1 MRRNGDSVK
10 HEMPSHRRVTQ
21 IRIGGFGGQGVVL
34 AGTLLG
40 HAAVRDGLW
49 VSGSNAYGAQ
59 ARGGAARSEVVI
71 SNGPIAFPH
80 VLRADI
86 LAVLSQGAYD
96 AFSENLAEKNA
107 LVVHDASLVVPR
119 ALGGVRQVPVQAT
132 ETAVSELGNPQVAN
146 IVLLGATV
154 SLSHVVSADALEQAV
169 REQVDAR
176 FLDLNLRALARG
188 LTILEDKV
196 QRGKGKG
203 SRDRFSL

>member
-1 MRRNGDSVK
+1 MSASPSQRRI
-10 HEMPSHRRVTQ
+10 TQ

-71 SNGPIAFPH
+71 SSRPISFPH

-86 LAVLSQGAYD
+86 LAVLSQSAYD
-96 AFSENLAEKNA
+96 AFSENLAEQGA
-107 LVVHDASLVVPR
+107 ILLHDATRIVPR
-119 ALGGVRQVPVQAT
+119 ALNGVRQIPVPAT
-132 ETAVSELGNPQVAN
+132 ETAVSELGNAQVAN

-154 SLSHVVSADALEQAV
+154 ALTRVVSAGALEQAV
-169 REQVDAR
+169 RELVDAR

-188 LTILEDKV
+188 LAILEEKSAGE
-196 QRGKGKG
+196 R
-203 SRDRFSL
+203 